1 LFTDRVL
8 KRRAVRSISPVVSG
22 VMANGW
28 RSTKTFVR
36 RVLIAGVLLAV
47 VALGAAAAAIAW
59 PGHAASQAAT
69 PAVPAA
75 DSAPLPPSHPQVV
88 QPEAGV
94 AADDQP
100 APTTSNGSGAP
111 NDDEIKRE
119 LAQLK
124 SLAANADLPVG
135 AKGRVLGD
143 GRAVAPR
150 QAPQIVR
157 DVINAGNVIAKTPY
171 LWGGGHGSWASV
183 GYDCSGSVSF
193 ALAGAGLLDSPLTS
207 GLLAKWGAPGPGRW
221 VTIYANAGHVF
232 MVVAGLRFDT
242 GGLSGDG
249 TRWQPTGRSTAG
261 FVARHPEGL

>member
-1 LFTDRVL
+1 
-8 KRRAVRSISPVVSG
+8 
-22 VMANGW
+22 MANAW
-28 RSTKTFVR
+28 RSTMTFVR

-47 VALGAAAAAIAW
+47 VALGAAVAAIAW
-59 PGHAASQAAT
+59 PGAHGAAQAAT
-69 PAVPAA
+69 APIVTE
-75 DSAPLPPSHPQVV
+75 DTTPLPASHPQVV

-94 AADDQP
+94 AAGDQS
-100 APTTSNGSGAP
+100 ASTSPSSGSTGRP
-111 NDDEIKRE
+111 SDSEIKQE
-119 LAQLK
+119 LEQLK

-135 AKGRVLGD
+135 AKGRVLAD

-150 QAPQIVR
+150 DAPQIVR

-207 GLLAKWGAPGPGRW
+207 GLLAKWGAAGPGRW
-221 VTIYANAGHVF
+221 ITIYANAGHVF
-232 MVVAGLRFDT
+232 MFVAGLRFDT

-249 TRWQPTGRSTAG
+249 TRWQPTLRSTAG

>member
-1 LFTDRVL
+1 
-8 KRRAVRSISPVVSG
+8 
-22 VMANGW
+22 MANAL
-28 RSTKTFVR
+28 RSTRTFFR
-36 RVLIAGVLLAV
+36 RVLIAGVVLAV

-59 PGHAASQAAT
+59 PGNGGAQAANA
-69 PAVPAA
+69 AVPAV
-75 DSAPLPPSHPQVV
+75 DTAPLPASHPQVV

-94 AADDQP
+94 AAGDQP
-100 APTTSNGSGAP
+100 ASTTSTSSSSDGAP
-111 NDDEIKRE
+111 SDDEIKRE

-124 SLAANADLPVG
+124 SLAASADLPVG

-157 DVINAGNVIAKTPY
+157 DIINAGNVIAKTPY

-193 ALAGAGLLDSPLTS
+193 ALAGAGLLDTPLTS

-232 MVVAGLRFDT
+232 MFVAGLRFDT
-242 GGLSGDG
+242 GGLGGDG
-249 TRWQPTGRSTAG
+249 TRWQPTLRSTAG